1 MTGCDT
7 GNSTWGYCSDDFSS
21 WYHEDA
27 VQSDWGTYV
36 GGGVCP
42 GGSVSVFNFDEW
54 PGPPEPTY
62 FYVGP
67 VRFEV
72 APATPA

>member
-1 MTGCDT
+1 MQHTENLDESDT
-7 GNSTWGYCSDDFSS
+7 IEGRTL
-21 WYHEDA
+21 
-27 VQSDWGTYV
+27 TYV

-42 GGSVSVFNFDEW
+42 GGSVSDFNFDEW